1 MGDEI
6 EKFIIAVRE
15 GNLQE
20 VENLL
25 RRGIDPSVDN
35 DYGISMKYK

>member
-6 EKFIIAVRE
+6 QRFKNAARE

-25 RRGIDPSVDN
+25 RKGVDPSVDN
-35 DYGISMKYK
+35 NYGISMKYK